1 MGDIQKK
8 RCRTTGA
15 EPFGETL
22 PELPFIGD
30 QVVCL
35 GQNQPVW
42 SGPALMSS
50 ATCGNEEEAHVQTAI
65 ATVSLG
71 GTLNEKLEAI
81 TQALFHG
88 VEMFE
93 NDLLSFNGTPAETRR
108 MVEDLGLRT
117 ITFQPFRDFEG

>member
-1 MGDIQKK
+1 MTRMVTTGLSRFQARRSRIFAEVMGDIQKK

-42 SGPALMSS
+42 SGPAFM
-50 ATCGNEEEAHVQTAI
+50 TYGWQQ
-65 ATVSLG
+65 
-71 GTLNEKLEAI
+71 K
-81 TQALFHG
+81 
-88 VEMFE
+88 
-93 NDLLSFNGTPAETRR
+93 AE
-108 MVEDLGLRT
+108 L
-117 ITFQPFRDFEG
+117 I

>member
-1 MGDIQKK
+1 MTRMVTTGLSRFQARRSRIFAEVMGDIQKK

-81 TQALFHG
+81 T
-88 VEMFE
+88 
-93 NDLLSFNGTPAETRR
+93 
-108 MVEDLGLRT
+108 
-117 ITFQPFRDFEG
+117 